1 MYHQLEVFPSQQQIQ
16 NGQFFPQYEEVVQAP
31 TADAA
36 IKMVERRNPGCIV
49 QHRADWMPS
58 ENNRE
63 MQRNNNSGDIDA
75 DTLKLTAGLVLVGG
89 AAFVTWVC
97 LPEILAIGGIVGAVK
112 VANKN
117 HEKFTK
123 GLTGTKKN
131 VRRLGVTF
139 LAAMTLMGVGYGV
152 GTGIHNA
159 FDYDRSDNTEQV
171 QTIQQN

>member
-1 MYHQLEVFPSQQQIQ
+1 MATWEAGIRINSEIGDQKVQ
-16 NGQFFPQYEEVVQAP
+16 VQAN
-31 TADAA
+31 TACGAQDAIYA
-36 IKMVERRNPGCIV
+36 IYGTRDIWNLREVSGNRN
-49 QHRADWMPS
+49 S
-58 ENNRE
+58 T
-63 MQRNNNSGDIDA
+63 SGDLDT

-97 LPEILAIGGIVGAVK
+97 LPEILALGGIIGAVK

-131 VRRLGVTF
+131 VRRFGVTF

-152 GTGIHNA
+152 GNGVHSTFG
-159 FDYDRSDNTEQV
+159 FERGDNTEEV

>member
-1 MYHQLEVFPSQQQIQ
+1 MAMWEAGIRINSEIGDQKVQ
-16 NGQFFPQYEEVVQAP
+16 VQAN
-31 TADAA
+31 TAPGAKDAIYA
-36 IKMVERRNPGCIV
+36 IYGTRDIWNL
-49 QHRADWMPS
+49 
-58 ENNRE
+58 RE
-63 MQRNNNSGDIDA
+63 ISGNSNSNSGDLDT

-97 LPEILAIGGIVGAVK
+97 LPEILAIGGVIGAVK

-123 GLTGTKKN
+123 GLKGTKKN

-159 FDYDRSDNTEQV
+159 FEYERGGNTEQV

>member
-1 MYHQLEVFPSQQQIQ
+1 MAMWEAGIRINSEIGDQKVQ
-16 NGQFFPQYEEVVQAP
+16 VQAN
-31 TADAA
+31 TAPGAKDAIAA
-36 IKMVERRNPGCIV
+36 IYGTRDIWNLREISGNRN
-49 QHRADWMPS
+49 S
-58 ENNRE
+58 
-63 MQRNNNSGDIDA
+63 NSGDLDT

-97 LPEILAIGGIVGAVK
+97 LPEILAIGGVIGAVK

-131 VRRLGVTF
+131 VRRFGVTF
-139 LAAMTLMGVGYGV
+139 LAAMTLMSVGYGV
-152 GTGIHNA
+152 GNGIHNA
-159 FDYDRSDNTEQV
+159 FEYERGDNTEQV